1 MKVSTDRL
9 PDSQVVLEIEVEPER
24 LEHSMDRAYRKL
36 AQRTGVPG
44 FRKGKAPRP
53 MLERYLGRDV
63 LLHEALDILV
73 PEVYKQAIEEQEIDA
88 IDVPS
93 IELLQEEPPL
103 IKATVPIRPV
113 VELGDYRSLRL
124 PRDPGQVPAEEVD
137 AALDDLRHRYALQEP
152 VDRPVQMGD
161 IVRADVR
168 AVTDGRQVYAD
179 DDAELHLRDGAVVLL
194 PGFAEGLV
202 GAQKNAPVEVTTTIP
217 DDYPQ
222 PPLAG
227 KSCIITA
234 TVREIKEEHLSEL
247 NDDFAR
253 DVGEGF
259 PSLQALRERLESD
272 ISERRQAAAEEEYR
286 EKAVDALV
294 ATAQAIQFPPV
305 LVDREVD
312 RQLRD
317 EARAVG
323 GDVERYLQQTRQSL
337 EERRQGLRPQ
347 AEERVRRSLAL
358 SQLAELEGIG
368 LETQEVDAELER
380 MAAAVGPQ
388 AEELRRL
395 FTSPSGR
402 EAIERSLLTRKTLD
416 RLVAI
421 ASPEEASEN
430 KEASVETVG
439 GQA

>member
-1 MKVSTDRL
+1 
-9 PDSQVVLEIEVEPER
+9 
-24 LEHSMDRAYRKL
+24 MDRAYRKL
-36 AQRTGVPG
+36 AQRTDVPG

-53 MLERYLGRDV
+53 MLERYLGRDA
-63 LLHEALDILV
+63 LLHQALDILV
-73 PEVYKQAIEEQEIDA
+73 PEVYKQALEEQDIDA

-103 IKATVPIRPV
+103 IKATVPIRPT
-113 VELGDYRSLRL
+113 VELGDYRSLRV
-124 PRDPGQVPAEEVD
+124 PRDPVQVSAEEVD

-202 GAQKNAPVEVTTTIP
+202 GAQKNVSVEVTTTIP

-222 PPLAG
+222 RPLAG
-227 KSCIITA
+227 KSCVVTA
-234 TVREIKEEHLSEL
+234 TVREIKQEHLPEL

-253 DVGEGF
+253 EVGESF

-286 EKAVDALV
+286 EKSVDALV
-294 ATAQAIQFPPV
+294 VAAQTIEFPPI

-317 EARAVG
+317 EARAAG
-323 GDVERYLQQTRQSL
+323 GDVERYLQQTRHQSL
-337 EERRQGLRPQ
+337 EERRQGLRPP

-358 SQLAELEGIG
+358 GQLAEL
-368 LETQEVDAELER
+368 
-380 MAAAVGPQ
+380 
-388 AEELRRL
+388 
-395 FTSPSGR
+395 GR
-402 EAIERSLLTRKTLD
+402 HRPGDPGKWTLNWNAW
-416 RLVAI
+416 R
-421 ASPEEASEN
+421 PR
-430 KEASVETVG
+430 
-439 GQA
+439 